1 MNDIAGMDRIL
12 WNRKVFRFQRVAN
25 LLDPAS
31 PTLDETRQI
40 KHVGDIGIIRFGRVF
55 AHQIIRSPPLR
66 KTPDIRDVQSVFIHA
81 DLDWDAGL
89 ILFVTDR
96 VQQGLAERFFRNKV
110 PLYSLGALIANLRLH
125 VFQVDHFQRL
135 VYLFED
141 RTANLVL
148 IKQVGVVFKIADFE
162 KGALLVSLRVFAEEE
177 RRRVSRRITRRLT
190 ELLSNSRS
198 YSIPPSRRVPFS

>member
-12 WNRKVFRFQRVAN
+12 WNRKILRPQGVAN
-25 LLDPAS
+25 LLEAAS
-31 PTLDETRQI
+31 PTLDETSQI
-40 KHVGDIGIIRFGRVF
+40 EHVGDIGIIRLGRVF
-55 AHQIIRSPPLR
+55 AHQMIRSPPLW
-66 KTPDIRDVQSVFIHA
+66 KTPDVCDVQSVFIHA

-96 VQQGLAERFFRNKV
+96 VQQGLAKRFFRDKI
-110 PLYSLGALIANLRLH
+110 PLYSPGALIANLRLH

-141 RTANLVL
+141 RPANFIL

-162 KGALLVSLRVFAEEE
+162 KGALLVSLRVFAKEEHC
-177 RRRVSRRITRRLT
+177 RVCQILAACQMKLIKKRFFRL
-190 ELLSNSRS
+190 
-198 YSIPPSRRVPFS
+198 FK